1 MTSSRLKALARYV
14 GGWGLLIFFVGLLTS
29 IFSFLGTFICAVL
42 AGAMLGATRPGRGQS
57 LAISLV
63 FPATIFTLL
72 RVSRAALADRQIGVL
87 ALLCFGA
94 FWFTYAATWGVMA
107 LESKQRAA
115 NTTPSGA
122 RVARRPSRAGW
133 PGQALTLDVLQGK
146 WLCQMPRLTGQV
158 QEKLMEITGRKLT
171 LRVTDGCGQV
181 SLSSKAVLNLDTSTS
196 PPRLTLSRPPDD
208 SPGDLL
214 VSI

>member
-1 MTSSRLKALARYV
+1 MTSSRLKAVARYV
-14 GGWGLLIFFVGLLTS
+14 GGWGLLIFFVALLTS

-42 AGAMLGATRPGRGQS
+42 AGAMLGATRPGRWQS

-72 RVSRAALADRQIGVL
+72 RVSRAALADRQVGVL

-94 FWFTYAATWGVMA
+94 FWFTYLATWGVMA
-107 LESKQRAA
+107 MESKQRAA
-115 NTTPSGA
+115 NPGLPGA
-122 RVARRPSRAGW
+122 RPARRPSRAGW
-133 PGQALTLDVLQGK
+133 PGQTLTLDVLQGK
-146 WLCQMPRLTGQV
+146 WLCQMPRLTGQA

-171 LRVTDGCGQV
+171 LRVTDGRGQV
-181 SLSSKAVLNLDTSTS
+181 ALKAKAMVNLDASAS
-196 PPRLTLSRPPDD
+196 PQRLTLSGPPYD
-208 SPGDLL
+208 SPGDVL